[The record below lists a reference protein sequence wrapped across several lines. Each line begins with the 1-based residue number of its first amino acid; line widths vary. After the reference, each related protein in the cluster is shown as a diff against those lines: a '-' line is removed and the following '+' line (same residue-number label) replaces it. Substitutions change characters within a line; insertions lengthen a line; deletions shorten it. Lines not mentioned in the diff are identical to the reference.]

1 MFFSFKEIV
10 CVGNMRIFKKLERN
24 IEEKFKKKEIFL
36 EKFDERLY
44 IFLKM
49 WYTRN
54 KLSANVFLKT
64 KALNNIRRLN
74 DEQRI
79 IQKFI

>member
-74 DEQRI
+74 DE
-79 IQKFI
+79 

>member
-10 CVGNMRIFKKLERN
+10 CVGNMRIFKKLEQN

-44 IFLKM
+44 IF
-49 WYTRN
+49 
-54 KLSANVFLKT
+54 
-64 KALNNIRRLN
+64 
-74 DEQRI
+74 
-79 IQKFI
+79 